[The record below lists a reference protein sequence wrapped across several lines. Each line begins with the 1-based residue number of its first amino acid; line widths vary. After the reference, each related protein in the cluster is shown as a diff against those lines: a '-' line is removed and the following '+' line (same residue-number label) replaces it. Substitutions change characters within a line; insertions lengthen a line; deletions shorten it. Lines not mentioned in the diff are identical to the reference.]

1 MAWGLCF
8 ASLFSAKSFSVPSNL
23 QTCKQTWKTQLVNSL
38 DSLFNVQD
46 IWEGEEDTNL
56 CVYKRVITVHSCRK
70 KNNGLWPAIC
80 YSFSL
85 SLLSVSSWIKGYFF
99 IVSTFLKAVF
109 CFFFSHHTL
118 RDRLRCLFM
127 KEEKGT
133 LDLKS
138 NPIWLFFFLHQL
150 CIMTRRASEHSKF

>member
-1 MAWGLCF
+1 MIGLQYFHFACLLQPRSWQLKVKLKVLAWGLCF

-99 IVSTFLKAVF
+99 MFLV
-109 CFFFSHHTL
+109 
-118 RDRLRCLFM
+118 
-127 KEEKGT
+127 G
-133 LDLKS
+133 
-138 NPIWLFFFLHQL
+138 N
-150 CIMTRRASEHSKF
+150 